1 MELTTKYRR
10 ILSLVLGAGV
20 FLLGLKYALPLVLPF
35 LLGIGTAAALT
46 PLIRLIQRRFSLRR
60 GISAALS
67 VTGMLLVLGLALWL
81 LTRLLLRQLSGLYD
95 RLPELMASASQGL
108 SAFGYWAQHLA
119 DLLPG
124 GVGDAFSD
132 WAQAIVRSGGTLAS
146 SLYEKLF
153 SLVYGFLAKLPD
165 TLLFVLTTVLSC
177 YFAAG
182 ELPRLRAICRE
193 HLPPKL
199 LGHCRKLGASMKTV
213 LGSWVRAQ
221 LILMGITFLILL
233 CGLWILGVSF
243 PLLPA
248 LMIAVLDALP
258 LFGTGTVLLPWG
270 LLRLISGDYHLGL
283 GLMAL
288 YAAAAL
294 SRNVLEPKL
303 LGAQMGV
310 SPLLTLFA
318 IYTGYRLAGL
328 AGMILLPIGVMVV
341 FELWAA
347 GHSAPLPAAEPATH
361 RTAPGFSPHIS
372 P

>member
-10 ILSLVLGAGV
+10 ILSLLLGGGL
-20 FLLGLKYALPLVLPF
+20 FLLGLKYLLPLVLPF
-35 LLGIGTAAALT
+35 LLGIGTAMALT
-46 PLIRLIQRRFSLRR
+46 PLIRLIQQRLTLRR
-60 GISAALS
+60 GVSAAIT
-67 VTGMLLVLGLALWL
+67 VTGVLLMLGLILWL
-81 LTRLLLRQLSGLYD
+81 LARLLIHQAAGLYD
-95 RLPELMASASQGL
+95 RLPALIASASQGL
-108 SAFGYWAQHLA
+108 SAFGAWAEHLA

-132 WAQAIVRSGGTLAS
+132 WAQEIIRSGGSLAS
-146 SLYEKLF
+146 SLYERLF
-153 SLVYGFLAKLPD
+153 SLVYGFLGKLPD
-165 TLLFVLTTVLSC
+165 TVLFLLTTVLSC

-193 HLPPKL
+193 HLPTKL

-213 LGSWVRAQ
+213 LGGWVRAQ

-248 LMIAVLDALP
+248 LLIALLDALP

-270 LLRLISGDYHLGL
+270 LLQLISGDFHLGL
-283 GLMAL
+283 GLMVL

-303 LGAQMGV
+303 LGAQVGI

-318 IYTGYRLAGL
+318 IYTGYRLSGF
-328 AGMILLPIGVMVV
+328 AGMILLPIGAMVAA
-341 FELWAA
+341 ELWAA
-347 GHSAPLPAAEPATH
+347 SHPAAISSPVSSQSH
-361 RTAPGFSPHIS
+361 PAPGFSPHIS

>member
-1 MELTTKYRR
+1 MELTTNTRR
-10 ILSLVLGAGV
+10 IIVLLFGAGL
-20 FLLGLKYALPLVLPF
+20 FLLALKYLLPLMLPF

-46 PLIRLIQRRFSLRR
+46 PLIRLLQRHFSLRR
-60 GISAALS
+60 GISASITVTS
-67 VTGMLLVLGLALWL
+67 VLLALGLLLWL
-81 LTRLLLRQLSGLYD
+81 LAKLLLRQIAGLYD
-95 RLPELMASASQGL
+95 RLPALMESAAQGL

-132 WAQAIVRSGGTLAS
+132 WAQEIVHSGGTLAA
-146 SLYEKLF
+146 SLYERLF
-153 SLVYGFLAKLPD
+153 SLVYGFLGKLPD
-165 TLLFVLTTVLSC
+165 TLLFLLSTVLSC
-177 YFAAG
+177 YFSAG

-199 LGHCRKLGASMKTV
+199 LGYSRKLGASMKTV
-213 LGSWVRAQ
+213 LGGWIRAQ

-248 LMIAVLDALP
+248 LMIALLDALP

-270 LLRLISGDYHLGL
+270 LLQMVSGNFRLGL
-283 GLMAL
+283 GLMVL

-303 LGAQMGV
+303 LGAQVGV

-318 IYTGYRLAGL
+318 IYTGYRLSGFT
-328 AGMILLPIGVMVV
+328 GMILLPIGAMVAA
-341 FELWAA
+341 ELWIA
-347 GHSAPLPAAEPATH
+347 GHSAPLPAAEQ
-361 RTAPGFSPHIS
+361 RTSQPAPGFSPHTTS
-372 P
+372 